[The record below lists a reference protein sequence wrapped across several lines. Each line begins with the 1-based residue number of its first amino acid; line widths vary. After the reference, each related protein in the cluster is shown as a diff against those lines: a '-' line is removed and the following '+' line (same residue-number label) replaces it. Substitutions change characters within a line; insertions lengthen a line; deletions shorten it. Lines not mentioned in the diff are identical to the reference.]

1 MGEEFCTKL
10 RNFAFGWLFPHSHA
24 MHPDFLFKGR
34 LLEHGVSSLRLIPVR
49 SLFGPSPLSIE
60 VATQALS
67 KLVAVMVRIL
77 TASAIRSG

>member
-10 RNFAFGWLFPHSHA
+10 ETSLLVGCFPTPTQV
-24 MHPDFLFKGR
+24 PDSLFKGR

-49 SLFGPSPLSIE
+49 SLFGASPLSIE

-77 TASAIRSG
+77 TASGIRSG